1 MHIKKHLSFSNLRK
15 ILSERIGQIPD
26 HRNLGDRVPYGW
38 YLLHDCLMSGFAMMY
53 FQDPSLLQ
61 FQRRL
66 EDEYEQNNLRTL
78 FNVQAIPKGLS

>member
-26 HRNLGDRVPYGW
+26 HRNLGDIF

-78 FNVQAIPKGLS
+78 FMEHY